1 LEHLTNNN
9 KNKKEMEKL
18 KVVNIGSDAIEFE
31 NGVELYS
38 NHDSDCCESHELTL
52 SDLTMADFEGLQFDL
67 TNDRFFNRIPDYGIE
82 LIPIHGH
89 SVKIAGHG
97 YNNGYYSDQLDMI
110 IEKDG
115 KEVKRYDITE
125 CQDID
130 G

>member
-1 LEHLTNNN
+1 
-9 KNKKEMEKL
+9 MEKL

-31 NGVELYS
+31 NGVKLYS

-52 SDLTMADFEGLQFDL
+52 GDLTMADFEGLEFDL
-67 TNDRFFNRIPDYGIE
+67 TNDGFFNRIPDYGIE
-82 LIPIHGH
+82 LIPLKGH

-115 KEVKRYDITE
+115 KEIKRYDITE